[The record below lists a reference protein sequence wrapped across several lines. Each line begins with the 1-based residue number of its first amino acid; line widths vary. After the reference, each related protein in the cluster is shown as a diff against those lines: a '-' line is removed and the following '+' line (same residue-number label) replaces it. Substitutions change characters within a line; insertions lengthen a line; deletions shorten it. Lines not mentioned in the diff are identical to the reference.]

1 MQSNMFMGGDNDVKS
16 VYKSVLVAL
25 LLVLNRCILFSLLTL
40 NVSLSLPYAYRSS
53 FSSIFPQYIF
63 FLRWRQACHLPL
75 QKISGHRNIALIFCL
90 WKLSK
95 LFGNQSLH
103 SIFQNY
109 FKILSTTCFKVG
121 LSPSKKVCFIIL
133 NKSPLKKMKKCFLFH
148 IESEFLFLTYLS
160 FCPDFLGHVGKRL
173 DKKSISKFVPSQP
186 G

>member
-1 MQSNMFMGGDNDVKS
+1 MHIVFIVNFKCV
-16 VYKSVLVAL
+16 
-25 LLVLNRCILFSLLTL
+25 F
-40 NVSLSLPYAYRSS
+40 VSSIRISFH
-53 FSSIFPQYIF
+53 FSSIYF
-63 FLRWRQACHLPL
+63 FLRCRKFFFTLPL

-148 IESEFLFLTYLS
+148 IETEFLFLTYLS